1 MISRSK
7 GESRC
12 KPLFLILPT
21 HMENVKKVKYVKEW
35 KVDRHNSAHFIE
47 ILETHPKL
55 VFGLRLNKTL
65 KNNQCHLVFVMIY
78 YCVTFISRVK

>member
-1 MISRSK
+1 MIVDRK
-7 GESRC
+7 A
-12 KPLFLILPT
+12 KVDVNHFFFILPT